1 MLNSEIKYKIST
13 NYKELYKLLKYDKL
27 TIIGFIGISL
37 NGVVNENYS
46 KLIQMSY
53 NQKNE
58 SFDIFFYKCMDIF
71 LIYKL
76 FKTKKTKTSLGL
88 SKR

>member
-58 SFDIFFYKCMDIF
+58 SFDIGFIFF
-71 LIYKL
+71 
-76 FKTKKTKTSLGL
+76 
-88 SKR
+88 

>member
-58 SFDIFFYKCMDIF
+58 SFDIGFIFFESDFDEMGFEEICLKYNLRYIP
-71 LIYKL
+71 I
-76 FKTKKTKTSLGL
+76 
-88 SKR
+88 